1 MLDGWRLLEQTAVYR
16 PSGKSVLHPEDE
28 KGQLSIGQAILLP
41 KTLLARRVLAD
52 SRIQIYPCGRTD
64 IEMGSI
70 DRRVLALLVFLAE
83 SGMNPTITSLQCGHG
98 TYTTSGNVS
107 YHSMGSAVDIAA
119 INGVPILGHQEP
131 GGVTDR
137 AVRAILTL
145 QGSMVP
151 AELISLLDLGGP
163 SFAMGDHADHIHV
176 GFRPG
181 EGMAQSEGG
190 DIAGAAS
197 AILEGSQWDK
207 VVGHVGAIRNP
218 RIQEKIE
225 WHDAA
230 NMSCKYKRAMAVQ
243 AARIQTKS
251 LTSMV
256 DLAAAEKP
264 LIQVA
269 QLEKDPR
276 PCFGFGTPGTL

>member
-1 MLDGWRLLEQTAVYR
+1 
-16 PSGKSVLHPEDE
+16 
-28 KGQLSIGQAILLP
+28 
-41 KTLLARRVLAD
+41 
-52 SRIQIYPCGRTD
+52 
-64 IEMGSI
+64 
-70 DRRVLALLVFLAE
+70 
-83 SGMNPTITSLQCGHG
+83 
-98 TYTTSGNVS
+98 
-107 YHSMGSAVDIAA
+107 MGSAVDIAA

-243 AARIQTKS
+243 AARIQTKP